1 MRRSALA
8 IGFASLLILGSA
20 FWARADEG
28 QGEADPDATTARI
41 KIGTHWF
48 GAEVKKE
55 DLAGKVVL
63 LEIWGS

>member
-1 MRRSALA
+1 MRRSAIA
-8 IGFASLLILGSA
+8 IGFASLFILSTA
-20 FWARADEG
+20 FWARAGEG
-28 QGEADPDATTARI
+28 QGPAEPNCTTARLN
-41 KIGTHWF
+41 IGAHWF

>member
-8 IGFASLLILGSA
+8 IGLASLVILGTA
-20 FWARADEG
+20 FWARAGEG
-28 QGEADPDATTARI
+28 QGTAEPNSTTDRLD
-41 KIGTHWF
+41 IGTYWF

>member
-8 IGFASLLILGSA
+8 FGFASLLILGSA

-28 QGEADPDATTARI
+28 QGTAEPDATTARLN
-41 KIGTHWF
+41 IGTHWF

-63 LEIWGS
+63 VELWGS